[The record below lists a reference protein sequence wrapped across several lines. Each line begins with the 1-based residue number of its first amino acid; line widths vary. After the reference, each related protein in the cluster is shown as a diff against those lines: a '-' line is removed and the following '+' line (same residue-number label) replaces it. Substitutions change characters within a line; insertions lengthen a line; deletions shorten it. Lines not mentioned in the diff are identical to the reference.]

1 MAWHFLGTQD
11 ELLGEGKIKAITVE
25 NTPIALYRIDGQYF
39 ATNNICTHQT
49 ALLSE
54 GFLEDGCIECPL
66 HQGRFDVRTG
76 KALCAPLKEDLQTYL
91 VKADDEGVFIDITQS
106 AAINEKPV
114 GEEKKAVSAAVG
126 KFVIVGG
133 GQAAAS
139 AIDTL
144 RKEGFTGRILV
155 ISEEWH
161 VPYERPPLS
170 KDILLGRGGPEVC
183 QLLSHDRLKELS
195 VEFRGGLVA
204 VNMDTDKKALMLSDG
219 SEETYDKLLIATG
232 ARPRLPDIPGID
244 LPHVHVLRSLD
255 DAIAL
260 KRLLKKGRR
269 VGIIGGGFIGLEV
282 ASVASELE
290 VEAVVIEAGPRILAR
305 VLHPLAGLRIHQA
318 AEKQGVRIITS
329 ARTLGLRQTTSGIQI
344 ELDTGEYPEVDVI
357 VVGIGAQPN
366 IELAHSAGIELGN
379 GIKVDKSCR
388 TSAAD
393 VYAAGDVATW
403 PGSNDGRRLESWQ
416 NAQEQA
422 IVAAKHMAGDEQA
435 GYDIQP
441 WFWSDQFGM
450 NIQLIGLPSPD
461 HEVIMS
467 ENKELSEAAYY
478 LHDGQT
484 LTGVVAFNM
493 PKAIRDGRKWLAQKF
508 SVDDLKKNLET
519 SRKQPDG
526 FNKHCKPGQLIA
538 RSGASNMNINDYYI
552 WPKEGSTR
560 IPDWV
565 YTDPYIYEQEV
576 EKIFQGD
583 TWNYVALEAEI
594 PNPGDY
600 VRSHV
605 GPTPVVVSRDDDGEI
620 NVFLN
625 RCAHRAAE
633 FCRDLRGNAKEFV
646 CPYHQWSY
654 DLKGNLAGVPFRR
667 GVDGKG
673 GMSKDFKNCD
683 HGLTKLHIT
692 TRRGVI
698 FASFSDNMPTL
709 EEYLGE
715 KVLAEFDATFDGRPL
730 KVLGYYKNTLP
741 GNWKL
746 YHENL
751 KDPYHA
757 TLLHTFLVTF
767 GLLVAGNKSMMLSD
781 PSGLH
786 GVMAS
791 ARADGDTVSSEARQ
805 EMRSYRDDFSLESSE
820 FLELVP
826 EFDSPWSVTMSTI
839 WPNLIVQREL
849 NTLGVRQIVPNGP
862 NEMVM
867 NWTMFGFEG
876 DSEEMTRHRLRQGN
890 LMGPAGFLGL
900 EDNEAM
906 KFVQDGMKRSVSG
919 EHLVAL
925 DPETETGTADTLISE
940 SAIRGMY
947 KAWREKLGIS

>member
-1 MAWHFLGTQD
+1 MAWHFLGTKD
-11 ELLGEGKIKAITVE
+11 DLLGEGKIKAINVE
-25 NTPIALYRIDGQYF
+25 GTPIALYRIDGEYF

-76 KALCAPLKEDLQTYL
+76 KALCAPVKEDLQTYL
-91 VKADDEGVFIDITQS
+91 VKANEEGVFVDIARS
-106 AAINEKPV
+106 AVIS
-114 GEEKKAVSAAVG
+114 GEPANTEKKAESPEAG
-126 KFVIVGG
+126 KFVIAGG

-139 AIDTL
+139 AIETL
-144 RKEGFTGRILV
+144 RQEGFAGRIVV

-161 VPYERPPLS
+161 APYERPPLS
-170 KDILLGRGGPEVC
+170 KDILLDRAGPDVC
-183 QLLSHDRLKELS
+183 QLLSHDRLRELN

-204 VNMDTDKKALMLSDG
+204 VGLDTDKKVLTLSDG
-219 SEETYDKLLIATG
+219 SEESYDKLLIATG
-232 ARPRLPDIPGID
+232 ARARMPDMPGVD
-244 LPHVHVLRSLD
+244 LPGVYVLRSLD

-260 KRLLKKGRR
+260 KKMLRKGRR
-269 VGIIGGGFIGLEV
+269 VGIIGGGFIGMEV
-282 ASVASELE
+282 ASVVSELGL
-290 VEAVVIEAGPRILAR
+290 EAVVIEAGPRILAR
-305 VLHPLAGLRIHQA
+305 VLPPVAGMRIHQA
-318 AEKQGVRIITS
+318 AEKQGVKVITS
-329 ARTLGLRQTTSGIQI
+329 ARTAGLRSTSSGIQI
-344 ELDTGEYPEVDVI
+344 DLDTGESPEVDVI
-357 VVGIGAQPN
+357 VMGIGAQPN
-366 IELAHSAGIELGN
+366 TELAVSAGIALGN
-379 GIKVDKSCR
+379 GITVDKSCR

-393 VYAAGDVATW
+393 VYAAGDVAVW
-403 PGSNDGRRLESWQ
+403 PGSDDGRRLESWQ

-422 IVAAKHMAGDEQA
+422 IVAARHMAGDETA
-435 GYDIQP
+435 SYDIQP

-450 NIQLIGLPSPD
+450 NIQLIGTPSPGHD
-461 HEVIMS
+461 VIAA
-467 ENKELSEAAYY
+467 ENNGGEGEAFY
-478 LHDGQT
+478 LHDGEK

-493 PKAIRDGRKWLAQKF
+493 AGAIRDGRKWLDQKL
-508 SVDDLKKNLET
+508 SVDGLKKNLQA
-519 SRKQPDG
+519 RQKQPGD
-526 FNKHCKPGQLIA
+526 FRKHGKPGQLIA
-538 RSGASNMNINDYYI
+538 RSGATNMNINDYYV
-552 WPKEGSTR
+552 WPEEGLNH

-565 YTDPYIYEQEV
+565 YTDSYIYEQEV

-583 TWNYVALEAEI
+583 TWSYVALEAEI
-594 PNPGDY
+594 PNAGDY
-600 VRSHV
+600 VRSFV
-605 GPTPVVVSRDDDGEI
+605 GPTPVVVSRDEDGEI

-683 HGLTKLHIT
+683 HGLTKLQVT

-698 FASFSDNMPTL
+698 FASFSDKMPSI

-791 ARADGDTVSSEARQ
+791 ARADGDTVSSEARK
-805 EMRSYRDDFSLESSE
+805 EMRSYRDDFALDSSE
-820 FLELVP
+820 FLELIP
-826 EFDSPWSVTMSTI
+826 EFDSPWSVTMATI

-862 NEMVM
+862 DEMVM

-876 DSEEMTRHRLRQGN
+876 DSEEMTRHRMRQGN

-906 KFVQDGMKRSVSG
+906 KFVQDGMKRSVTG
-919 EHLVAL
+919 EHYVAL